1 MKKVP
6 PRSMLIVVPLMLL
19 VNCGFFPIVN
29 FNPDNPVDLGFVMR
43 VMIFTLAASAH
54 GNFGRLEAR
63 VFPGWSP
70 LFIGL
75 FNAAV
80 VCGGLLGRYLLEF
93 GEVSNTYNFT
103 PGNTVVHVL
112 FLTAAAT
119 AAWRLET
126 LSRRSG
132 SCPAR

>member
-54 GNFGRLEAR
+54 WNFGRLEAR
-63 VFPGWSP
+63 VFPG
-70 LFIGL
+70 
-75 FNAAV
+75 
-80 VCGGLLGRYLLEF
+80 
-93 GEVSNTYNFT
+93 
-103 PGNTVVHVL
+103 
-112 FLTAAAT
+112 
-119 AAWRLET
+119 
-126 LSRRSG
+126 
-132 SCPAR
+132 

>member
-6 PRSMLIVVPLMLL
+6 LRSMLIVVPLMLL

-29 FNPDNPVDLGFVMR
+29 FNPDNPVDLGLVMR

-54 GNFGRLEAR
+54 WNFGRLAAR
-63 VFPGWSP
+63 VFPGRSP

-103 PGNTVVHVL
+103 PGNTVFHVL

-119 AAWRLET
+119 AAWKLET

>member
-29 FNPDNPVDLGFVMR
+29 FNPDNPVDLGLVMR

-54 GNFGRLEAR
+54 WNFGRLEAR

-103 PGNTVVHVL
+103 PGNTVFHVL

-119 AAWRLET
+119 AAWKLET

>member
-29 FNPDNPVDLGFVMR
+29 FNPDNPVDLGLVMR

-54 GNFGRLEAR
+54 WNFGRLEAR

>member
-1 MKKVP
+1 MKKIF
-6 PRSMLIVVPLMLL
+6 PRSMLIMVPLMLL

-29 FNPDNPVDLGFVMR
+29 FNPDNPVDLGIIMR

-54 GNFGRLEAR
+54 WDFGRLEAR

-80 VCGGLLGRYLLEF
+80 VCGGLLGRYLLEL

-103 PGNTVVHVL
+103 SANGVFHVL
-112 FLTAAAT
+112 LLTAAAT
-119 AAWRLET
+119 AAWKLET

>member
-1 MKKVP
+1 M
-6 PRSMLIVVPLMLL
+6 VPLMLL

-29 FNPDNPVDLGFVMR
+29 FNPPPVDLGLVMR
-43 VMIFTLAASAH
+43 VMLFVLAVSVH
-54 GNFGRLEAR
+54 WDFGRLEAR

-93 GEVSNTYNFT
+93 GEASNAYNFT
-103 PGNTVVHVL
+103 IGNTAFHIL
-112 FLTAAAT
+112 FLTSAAT
-119 AAWRLET
+119 TAWRWRT
-126 LSRRSG
+126 GRSG
-132 SCPAR
+132 SRMA

>member
-1 MKKVP
+1 MKKGL
-6 PRSMLIVVPLMLL
+6 PRSMLAVVPLMLL

-29 FNPDNPVDLGFVMR
+29 FNPGNPVDLEPLMR
-43 VMIFTLAASAH
+43 GILFAFAVKAH
-54 GNFGRLEAR
+54 WDLGRLEAR
-63 VFPGWSP
+63 VFPERSP

-103 PGNTVVHVL
+103 PANTAFHIL
-112 FLTAAAT
+112 LLASAAT
-119 AAWRLET
+119 AAWRW
-126 LSRRSG
+126 RAGRSG
-132 SCPAR
+132 SRGARPA